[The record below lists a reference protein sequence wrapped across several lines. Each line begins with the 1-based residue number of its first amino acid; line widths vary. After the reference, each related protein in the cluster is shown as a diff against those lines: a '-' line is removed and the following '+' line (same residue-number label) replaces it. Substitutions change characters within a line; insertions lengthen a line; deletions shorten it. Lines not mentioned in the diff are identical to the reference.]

1 MEGGTLKKKMF
12 AVHHNEKAKNVIRK
26 VLKENSQLQET
37 ILDFMHVSQWI
48 NESRPVKCY
57 TIQDK
62 VTGKVV
68 SFILLS
74 KMYYDPFK
82 EQSRPFMLHFVY
94 TVNEFRRQNFAY
106 KLLIH
111 IKDHEETTAFCSRSE
126 SEELFKKGGFGYYG
140 YHGGVATYR
149 FMKV

>member
-1 MEGGTLKKKMF
+1 MFSVHDNEQAKK
-12 AVHHNEKAKNVIRK
+12 VIIK
-26 VLKENSQLQET
+26 VVKDNPELQEA
-37 ILDFMHVSQWI
+37 ILDFMHVNQWL
-48 NESRPVKCY
+48 NETRPVKCY
-57 TIQDK
+57 TVQDE
-62 VTGKVV
+62 VTGRVV

-74 KMYYDPFK
+74 KMYYDPFE

-94 TVNEFRRQNFAY
+94 TVSEFRRQLFAY
-106 KLLIH
+106 KLLLYV
-111 IKDHEETTAFCSRSE
+111 KDHEETTAFCSRRE

>member
-1 MEGGTLKKKMF
+1 MVD
-12 AVHHNEKAKNVIRK
+12 VHHNEKAKNVIRK
-26 VLKENSQLQET
+26 VLEENPQLQNTFWEK
-37 ILDFMHVSQWI
+37 HVIQWI
-48 NESRPVKCY
+48 NESRPVKSY
-57 TIQDK
+57 TLQDK
-62 VTGKVV
+62 DTGKVV

-74 KMYYDPFK
+74 KMDYDPFK

-94 TVNEFRRQNFAY
+94 TVKEFRRQNFAY
-106 KLLIH
+106 KLLLY
-111 IKDHEETTAFCSRSE
+111 IKDREETTAFCSCSE